1 MRVLAR
7 SVEAAAAAVACLAVA
22 VLATG
27 GWTVGGFSLT
37 RPEDLVVLL
46 VGLAALR
53 LLQAPVALPAARP
66 ARVVAVGV
74 ALYALLMGFIVVT
87 RHLAFRTHALD
98 LGYYVQVVWS
108 IASGYGAYVTLP
120 AMHAWG
126 DHFSPVLYLLTPLGW
141 LAPGGTGLVIV
152 QTLVFAAGGVFVYGY
167 ATRRLAPRANA
178 GRLAAGFALL
188 YLVNPS
194 LHGINIRDIHPQA
207 FAIPLLIAAAL
218 AFDTRRYVWCA
229 AALALTLGGRE
240 DCAIAVVGF
249 AVWLALARG
258 RWLAAALLGALSIA
272 VLFADLA
279 WLMPHFRGSPY
290 PHLHRYQHL
299 GSSLTEILMSLPLRP
314 WRWIVVLVT
323 AEKLVYL
330 VTMLAPLGFLPLLA
344 PRALAAALPGL
355 AMNLLSLDPVLMNYR
370 AQYQSF
376 VLPFLVLAAIDG
388 YARLRSW
395 QGRGDASVGHP
406 HVAPRRPVPAGAL
419 LAFAFLA
426 SVALTARTVN
436 DLALPRW
443 RPTEEH
449 RAVRGLMSR
458 IPPEAAVSTTERL
471 VAQLAARREIHIF
484 PVGAERS
491 EYVLEREAVIARA
504 SLPDHALAAR
514 AGGWVLL
521 KRRG

>member
-1 MRVLAR
+1 VRVLAR
-7 SVEAAAAAVACLAVA
+7 SFEVAAAAVVCLTVA

-27 GWTVGGFSLT
+27 GWTVGGLSLT

-53 LLQAPVALPAARP
+53 LLVAPVVLPAARP
-66 ARVVAVGV
+66 ARVVAAGV

-87 RHLAFRTHALD
+87 RHLAFQTHALD

-120 AMHAWG
+120 TMHAWG
-126 DHFSPVLYLLTPLGW
+126 DHFSPVLHLLTPLGW
-141 LAPGGTGLVIV
+141 LVPGGTGLVIV
-152 QTLVFAAGGVFVYGY
+152 QTLIFAAGGVFVYGY
-167 ATRRLAPRANA
+167 AARRLAPAPNA
-178 GRLAAGFALL
+178 ERLAAGFALL

-207 FAIPLLIAAAL
+207 FAIPLVIAAAL

-240 DCAIAVVGF
+240 DCTIAVVGF
-249 AVWLALARG
+249 AIWLALVRG
-258 RWLAAALLGALSIA
+258 RWLAGAFLGALSLA
-272 VLFADLA
+272 VLFADVT
-279 WLMPHFRGSPY
+279 WLMPHFRGGPY

-299 GSSLTEILMSLPLRP
+299 GSSFTDILVTLPFRP
-314 WRWIVVLVT
+314 WRWIAVVVT
-323 AEKLVYL
+323 AKKLVYL
-330 VTMLAPLGFLPLLA
+330 LTMLAPLGFLPLLA
-344 PRALAAALPGL
+344 PRTLAAVLPGL
-355 AMNLLSLDPVLMNYR
+355 ALNLLSLDPVLINYR

-388 YARLRSW
+388 YARLRA
-395 QGRGDASVGHP
+395 RRARADASRRAPAAV
-406 HVAPRRPVPAGAL
+406 PRRPVPAGAL

-443 RPTEEH
+443 RPTEEQ

-458 IPPEAAVSTTERL
+458 IPSGAAVSTTERL
-471 VAQLAARREIHIF
+471 VTQLAARREIYIF
-484 PVGAERS
+484 PVGAAQS
-491 EYVLEREAVIARA
+491 EYVLEREAMIAKA
-504 SLPDHALAAR
+504 ALPDHTPVAR
-514 AGGWVLL
+514 VAGWVLL